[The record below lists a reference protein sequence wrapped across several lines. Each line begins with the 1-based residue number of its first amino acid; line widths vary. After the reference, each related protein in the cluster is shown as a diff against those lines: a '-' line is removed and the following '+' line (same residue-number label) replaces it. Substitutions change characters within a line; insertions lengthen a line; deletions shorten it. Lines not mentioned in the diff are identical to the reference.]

1 MKNTTTSDDPW
12 GQDKSDGTKTKVSAE
27 REEKTQLDTGD
38 DYEPS
43 EPEVKV
49 LNDDYEPPREEMSF
63 EENNSTGEIDIG
75 TKVRSMMDFS
85 ENRVMSS
92 KKPGATKGRARVCKV
107 CGKEG
112 SMAAILAHIENNHI
126 EKVASP
132 CDICGMV
139 SKSRNGLIQHKAK
152 RHSK

>member
-1 MKNTTTSDDPW
+1 MSV
-12 GQDKSDGTKTKVSAE
+12 Q
-27 REEKTQLDTGD
+27 REENTQLDNGD
-38 DYEPS
+38 DNEPN